1 MAQYENRW
9 RGEGRDWR
17 DDDREPNRHRDW
29 GEAPRRTGVYD
40 QDDSR
45 QHESMYRTQAHR
57 HQDDQGRDYRD
68 AGYGGRVGNES
79 GGYGRDS
86 YYDDNR
92 RDNSREMERVYDRSF
107 GGGRDM
113 SRGGYGAGYGGRSGS
128 SGYGG
133 YAGAGNAGT
142 EGNYTSRD
150 IGSADYRDR
159 DYGVRPYGEGAQGV
173 RGRGS
178 LGYGGREYGERN
190 LGDRTYGS
198 GDYRNRDYGSRSYG
212 SRDYGSQG
220 GGYGGGY
227 ESSRDRGDWDR
238 GDMSRRDFGGG
249 YQRDDYRDR
258 SWGEDRGGMYRS
270 QESRGYGENR
280 GRGEQRGFWEQ
291 AGDEIASWFGDDD
304 AERRRHE
311 DQMRAS
317 RHRGRGPR
325 GYSRSDER
333 VREDVSDRLTD
344 DAYID
349 ASDIEVS
356 VSGGEVTLTGMVPD
370 RNTKRRAEDVAESV
384 SGVSHVQNNLRVRS
398 QTAGQTGSNWG
409 SSTGAGASAMAT
421 AGGISTSGT
430 GSSSMRPD
438 NSGYQGSDTT
448 TAGTAG
454 GLGVGTGSNTGSSAP
469 SVTGTG
475 AGTSGGPAAASA
487 GTGSMAGSTTGVTGS
502 TGTGRSS
509 TTRS

>member
-17 DDDREPNRHRDW
+17 DEDREPNRHRDW
-29 GEAPRRTGVYD
+29 GEGPSRTGVYGQGYGQD
-40 QDDSR
+40 QSRDWNRAQSGDDSR

-57 HQDDQGRDYRD
+57 HQDEQGRDYRD
-68 AGYGGRVGNES
+68 TGYGGRVGNES

-86 YYDDNR
+86 HYDDNR
-92 RDNSREMERVYDRSF
+92 RDTSREMERVYDRNF
-107 GGGRDM
+107 GSGRDM

-150 IGSADYRDR
+150 LGSAAYRDR
-159 DYGVRPYGEGAQGV
+159 DYGVRPYGE
-173 RGRGS
+173 
-178 LGYGGREYGERN
+178 RN
-190 LGDRTYGS
+190 YGDRS
-198 GDYRNRDYGSRSYG
+198 FESSDQRNRDYGSRTYG
-212 SRDYGSQG
+212 PQSS
-220 GGYGGGY
+220 GYGGGY
-227 ESSRDRGDWDR
+227 ESGRDRGDWDR
-238 GDMSRRDFGGG
+238 GDWSRRDLGGSSSTGHGAG
-249 YQRDDYRDR
+249 YGSDDYRNR
-258 SWGEDRGGMYRS
+258 SWGDDRGAMYRS
-270 QESRGYGENR
+270 QEGRGYGENR
-280 GRGEQRGFWEQ
+280 GRGDQRGFWEQ

-317 RHRGRGPR
+317 QHRGRGPR

-349 ASDIEVS
+349 ASDIEVA

-384 SGVSHVQNNLRVRS
+384 SGVSHVQNNLRVR
-398 QTAGQTGSNWG
+398 AQTGSQGGSGWG
-409 SSTGAGASAMAT
+409 SSTGAGASAMAN
-421 AGGISTSGT
+421 AGT
-430 GSSSMRPD
+430 GSTPGGTSSSM
-438 NSGYQGSDTT
+438 SGTTGGFQGADT
-448 TAGTAG
+448 
-454 GLGVGTGSNTGSSAP
+454 
-469 SVTGTG
+469 TGTG
-475 AGTSGGPAAASA
+475 TAAGLGTGTSGGPAGASA

-502 TGTGRSS
+502 TGIGR
-509 TTRS
+509 TTNTRT

>member
-29 GEAPRRTGVYD
+29 GEGPQHSGGYG
-40 QDDSR
+40 QDDDR
-45 QHESMYRTQAHR
+45 RHESMYRPQGHR
-57 HQDDQGRDYRD
+57 HQDEQGRSYRD

-79 GGYGRDS
+79 GGYGRESYSDS
-86 YYDDNR
+86 DDRR
-92 RDNSREMERVYDRSF
+92 RDNSREMERVYDRNF
-107 GGGRDM
+107 GGGRNM
-113 SRGGYGAGYGGRSGS
+113 NRGGYGAGYGGGSGG

-159 DYGVRPYGEGAQGV
+159 DYGVRPYGENDRGV
-173 RGRGS
+173 RDYGS
-178 LGYGGREYGERN
+178 RGYGGREYGER
-190 LGDRTYGS
+190 
-198 GDYRNRDYGSRSYG
+198 
-212 SRDYGSQG
+212 
-220 GGYGGGY
+220 
-227 ESSRDRGDWDR
+227 DRGDW
-238 GDMSRRDFGGG
+238 SRRDFGGQGGG
-249 YQRDDYRDR
+249 YERDDRNR
-258 SWGEDRGGMYRS
+258 SWGEDRGSMFRGG
-270 QESRGYGENR
+270 ESRGDYGGGYADDRYERRGDDR
-280 GRGEQRGFWEQ
+280 GRNRDRGFWEQ

-311 DQMRAS
+311 DERRAAQ
-317 RHRGRGPR
+317 HRGRGPR

-349 ASDIEVS
+349 ASDIEVT

-398 QTAGQTGSNWG
+398 QTGSQSGTGWG
-409 SSTGAGASAMAT
+409 GSTGAGASAMAA
-421 AGGISTSGT
+421 AGSDTTSTSMNRTT
-430 GSSSMRPD
+430 G
-438 NSGYQGSDTT
+438 GHQGSDTT
-448 TAGTAG
+448 TGA
-454 GLGVGTGSNTGSSAP
+454 
-469 SVTGTG
+469 

-487 GTGSMAGSTTGVTGS
+487 GTGSIAGSTTGVTGS
-502 TGTGRSS
+502 TGTGRSPS
-509 TTRS
+509 TRG

>member
-29 GEAPRRTGVYD
+29 GEGPQRTGVYG
-40 QDDSR
+40 QDDDHR
-45 QHESMYRTQAHR
+45 HKSMYRPQAHR
-57 HQDDQGRDYRD
+57 HQDDQGRSYRD

-79 GGYGRDS
+79 GGYGRESTYDS
-86 YYDDNR
+86 DDR
-92 RDNSREMERVYDRSF
+92 RGDTSREMERVYDRSF

-113 SRGGYGAGYGGRSGS
+113 SRGGYGAGYGGRSGG

-142 EGNYTSRD
+142 EGNYTNRD
-150 IGSADYRDR
+150 IGNADYRDR
-159 DYGVRPYGEGAQGV
+159 DYGVRSYGEDDRGV

-178 LGYGGREYGERN
+178 LGYGGREYGER
-190 LGDRTYGS
+190 
-198 GDYRNRDYGSRSYG
+198 DYRDRDYGSRGYG
-212 SRDYGSQG
+212 TQG
-220 GGYGGGY
+220 GSGGGRGGSY
-227 ESSRDRGDWDR
+227 E
-238 GDMSRRDFGGG
+238 
-249 YQRDDYRDR
+249 RDDRNR
-258 SWGEDRGGMYRS
+258 SWGEDRGSMYRS
-270 QESRGYGENR
+270 QESRGDYGGGYADDRYDRRGDDR
-280 GRGEQRGFWEQ
+280 GRNRDRGFWEQ

-311 DQMRAS
+311 DERRAAQ
-317 RHRGRGPR
+317 HRGRGPR

-333 VREDVSDRLTD
+333 MREDVSDRLTD
-344 DAYID
+344 DAYVD
-349 ASDIEVS
+349 ASDIEVT

-370 RNTKRRAEDVAESV
+370 RHTKRRAEDVAESV

-398 QTAGQTGSNWG
+398 QTGNQSATGWG

-421 AGGISTSGT
+421 VGSGT
-430 GSSSMRPD
+430 TSASM
-438 NSGYQGSDTT
+438 SGTTGGHQGSDTT
-448 TAGTAG
+448 TGSAAGLGAGT
-454 GLGVGTGSNTGSSAP
+454 GTNTGSASP
-469 SVTGTG
+469 TGTGTG
-475 AGTSGGPAAASA
+475 AGTSGGPAGASA

-502 TGTGRSS
+502 TGIGRSP